1 MQLLNRLKLWQ
12 KLALLVAA
20 MAVPTAL
27 LGVFYLSAANGE
39 VSQAR
44 NELAGA
50 NYAHEVGAVLAQV
63 ANHRSLLFAVLTGD
77 TSRRA
82 ELTDS
87 ETTIDKAISDVDAGG
102 SAVTAQLGVTDDW
115 QGIKADWQQL
125 KSDEAKL
132 SADDA
137 VARHDALIA

>member
-1 MQLLNRLKLWQ
+1 AMRGRKPAAPPARAVNGSRFRGKSMQLLNRLKLWQ

-50 NYAHEVGAVLAQV
+50 DYAHQVGAVLAQV

-77 TSRRA
+77 AARRD
-82 ELTDS
+82 ELTGS
-87 ETTIDKAISDVDAGG
+87 EL
-102 SAVTAQLGVTDDW
+102 Q
-115 QGIKADWQQL
+115 
-125 KSDEAKL
+125 
-132 SADDA
+132 
-137 VARHDALIA
+137 